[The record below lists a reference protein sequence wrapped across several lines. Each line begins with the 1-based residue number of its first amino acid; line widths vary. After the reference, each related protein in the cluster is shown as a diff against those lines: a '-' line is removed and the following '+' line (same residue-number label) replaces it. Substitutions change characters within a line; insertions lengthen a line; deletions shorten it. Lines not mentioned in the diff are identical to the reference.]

1 MLLSNEVTWK
11 MYGLDRKERELE
23 SGSRWNNVSTAQSL
37 LNILRNFSFHG
48 IRLDD
53 RFHYQLTLL
62 YHHHW
67 SLYKAEKDWRESMD
81 PKHPHKFQVTTSY
94 KIHVLSHNS
103 VLRVSSVSKN
113 PMTSYGLT
121 TKHLPLSQPVLWGLQ
136 LAMLIVYTGYHLLL
150 SRACYHEGKSIW
162 SLWFPWQPIPFES
175 KDQVEN
181 GKLMIAVI
189 IEHFV
194 LCSVIFLITR
204 VLLLLLLLV
213 TIYWVLTMGRLFS

>member
-11 MYGLDRKERELE
+11 LYCLDRKERELE
-23 SGSRWNNVSTAQSL
+23 SGRRWNNVSTAQSL

-81 PKHPHKFQVTTSY
+81 PKHLHKFQMTTSY

-121 TKHLPLSQPVLWGLQ
+121 MKHLPLSQPVVWGLQ
-136 LAMLIVYTGYHLLL
+136 LAMWSSTVGTICCFPVHVTMKGNPSDHYGFHDSQYLLNPKIKW
-150 SRACYHEGKSIW
+150 R
-162 SLWFPWQPIPFES
+162 
-175 KDQVEN
+175 
-181 GKLMIAVI
+181 
-189 IEHFV
+189 
-194 LCSVIFLITR
+194 
-204 VLLLLLLLV
+204 
-213 TIYWVLTMGRLFS
+213 MGN